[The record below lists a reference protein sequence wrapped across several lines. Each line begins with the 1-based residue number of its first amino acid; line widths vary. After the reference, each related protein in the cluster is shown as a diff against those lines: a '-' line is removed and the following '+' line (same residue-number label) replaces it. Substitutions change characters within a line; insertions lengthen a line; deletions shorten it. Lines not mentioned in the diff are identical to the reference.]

1 MRWGKFEIEGS
12 VILFITLFVVILGM
26 VVMAGRLDI
35 EKEKTKQ
42 LELQKDIEYIRQ
54 QEDNNNV

>member
-1 MRWGKFEIEGS
+1 MRWGKFEIEGTI
-12 VILFITLFVVILGM
+12 ILFITLFVVIFGM
-26 VVMAGRLDI
+26 VVMAGKLDI

-54 QEDNNNV
+54 QEDNNV

>member
-1 MRWGKFEIEGS
+1 MRWGKFEVEGS
-12 VILFITLFVVILGM
+12 IILFITLFAVIFGM
-26 VVMAGRLDI
+26 VVVTGKLDI

-54 QEDNNNV
+54 QEDNNV